1 MKNSKKLLEKKI
13 ALNSCQVNGGRAMGT
28 TALCTQYTYGDHC
41 ADKTT
46 TMYNDQGQT
55 IGYPASSSWQT

>member
-13 ALNSCQVNGGRAMGT
+13 ALDDSRINGGRAMGSH
-28 TALCTQYTYGDHC
+28 AVCSEYSYGDHC

-55 IGYPASSSWQT
+55 IGYPATSSWQT